1 MRGLAGGEMI
11 KHIMFRENTEEQKK
25 KKGNSTSCHMITS
38 RLDIT

>member
-25 KKGNSTSCHMITS
+25 RRIIL
-38 RLDIT
+38 RPVIWLLVDWI